1 MRPSAPQTGSKTVEL
16 HIHGVLH
23 VELSGLVL
31 EAIMDLKH
39 NKDNIATQLSVTKL
53 FGWKT
58 SY

>member
-39 NKDNIATQLSVTKL
+39 NKR
-53 FGWKT
+53 
-58 SY
+58 